1 MRFMTIASGSSG
13 NCTYIGTEK
22 TNILLDVGVSMKNI
36 DIALS
41 DIGMSLSDLDAIF
54 ITHEHSDHIKGL
66 GVVLRKYHIPVYATG
81 GTVRGISECKSL
93 REFDFS
99 LLKSIR
105 NDQSVT
111 IGDLTVNAKS
121 ISHDAYDPVCYTFV
135 SEGKKLS
142 YATDLGYSDEDIISF
157 LMDADALII
166 EANHDIRM
174 LEVGPYPYI
183 LKQRILGDKGHICN
197 EASGELVSRLLN
209 EHVKHISL
217 AHLSDKNNY
226 PDLALETVRQAIHE
240 NPLSNG
246 EKDFGLCVAP
256 RYVAGQLV
264 EL

>member
-54 ITHEHSDHIKGL
+54 ITHEHIDHIKGL

-142 YATDLGYSDEDIISF
+142 YATDLGYYDEDIISF

-197 EASGELVSRLLN
+197 EASAELVSRLLN

-240 NPLSNG
+240 NPLSNC

>member
-54 ITHEHSDHIKGL
+54 ITHEHIDHIKGL

-121 ISHDAYDPVCYTFV
+121 ISHDANDPVCYTFV

-142 YATDLGYSDEDIISF
+142 YATDLGYYDEDIISF

>member
-36 DIALS
+36 DIAFS

-54 ITHEHSDHIKGL
+54 ITHEHIDHIKGL

-142 YATDLGYSDEDIISF
+142 YATDLGYYDEDIISF

>member
-1 MRFMTIASGSSG
+1 MP
-13 NCTYIGTEK
+13 
-22 TNILLDVGVSMKNI
+22 NISAN
-36 DIALS
+36 S
-41 DIGMSLSDLDAIF
+41 
-54 ITHEHSDHIKGL
+54 
-66 GVVLRKYHIPVYATG
+66 
-81 GTVRGISECKSL
+81 
-93 REFDFS
+93 
-99 LLKSIR
+99 
-105 NDQSVT
+105 
-111 IGDLTVNAKS
+111 LTV
-121 ISHDAYDPVCYTFV
+121 TFV

-142 YATDLGYSDEDIISF
+142 YATDLGYYDEDIISF

>member
-135 SEGKKLS
+135 SEGNKLS

>member
-54 ITHEHSDHIKGL
+54 ITHEHIDHIKGL

-121 ISHDAYDPVCYTFV
+121 ISHDANDPVCYTFV

-142 YATDLGYSDEDIISF
+142 YATDLGYYDEDIISF

-197 EASGELVSRLLN
+197 EVSGELVSRLLN

>member
-54 ITHEHSDHIKGL
+54 ITHEHIDHIKGL

-142 YATDLGYSDEDIISF
+142 YATDLGYYDEDIISF

-240 NPLSNG
+240 HPLSGG

>member
-111 IGDLTVNAKS
+111 LGDLTVNAKS

-142 YATDLGYSDEDIISF
+142 YATDLGYYDEDIISF

>member
-54 ITHEHSDHIKGL
+54 ITHEHIDHIKGL

-121 ISHDAYDPVCYTFV
+121 ISHDANDPVCYTFV

-142 YATDLGYSDEDIISF
+142 YATDLGYYDEDIISF

-226 PDLALETVRQAIHE
+226 PGLALETVRQAIHQ
-240 NPLSNG
+240 NPLSGG

>member
-54 ITHEHSDHIKGL
+54 ITHEHIDHIKGL

-121 ISHDAYDPVCYTFV
+121 ISHDANDPVCYTFV

-142 YATDLGYSDEDIISF
+142 YATDLGYYDEDIISF

-226 PDLALETVRQAIHE
+226 PDLALETVRQAIHQ
-240 NPLSNG
+240 NPLSGG